1 MLKLSKYIEAFDYID
16 KTLIVLSAKG
26 GRISVISFTN
36 VIGISTGLAIASFTS
51 IFFNYSDNK
60 EIVKSNKKEKEKT

>member
-1 MLKLSKYIEAFDYID
+1 MKLFTSIILVLKLSKYIEAFDYID

-36 VIGISTGLAIASFTS
+36 VIGIPTGLAIASFTS
-51 IFFNYSDNK
+51 IFF
-60 EIVKSNKKEKEKT
+60 